1 VLGLVL
7 RRLTGAVIS
16 LLVLSV
22 VLFAMLQALPGD
34 PATSMLGQRA
44 TPQLVRQVKH
54 DFGLDK
60 PVPEQYVHWL
70 GDAVRGNLGYS
81 LAGTGTGSGVSG
93 TTVTSIIGQG
103 LKVTIPLAV
112 FGMIFAVL
120 IGVPLGVLA
129 AMHRGRP
136 ADGALSAVSVL
147 GISLPDF
154 FIAFLLILL
163 FSSTLHWLPSVG
175 YTDLFSDPVN
185 GIKTLALPILSVGL
199 INAAAVARMTRASV
213 LEASSQEFVLLVRA
227 RGAPESVVVLKHEL
241 RNALIPILTVI
252 GLQLGYLLGGVVVIE
267 QVFGLPGIGR
277 QLLIAVGQRDYPTIQ
292 GLVLTLAAA
301 FLLVNL
307 LVDLLYVRLDP
318 SIRGAQ

>member
-1 VLGLVL
+1 MLSLVV
-7 RRLTGAVIS
+7 RRVSGALVS
-16 LLVLSV
+16 LLVLSM

-44 TPQLVRQVKH
+44 TPQLVHQVKH

-60 PVPEQYVHWL
+60 PLSEQYLHWL
-70 GDAVRGNLGYS
+70 GGAVHGDLGYS
-81 LAGTGTGSGVSG
+81 LAGSGTGGGVSG
-93 TTVTSIIGQG
+93 TKVTSIIGQG

-112 FGMIFAVL
+112 FGMVFAVL
-120 IGVPLGVLA
+120 LGLPLGVLA

-136 ADGALSAVSVL
+136 ADAGLSAVSVV

-163 FSSTLHWLPSVG
+163 FSSALHWLPSVG

-199 INAAAVARMTRASV
+199 INAAAVARMTRSSV
-213 LEASSQEFVLLVRA
+213 VEASSQEFVLLARS
-227 RGAPESVVVLKHEL
+227 RGAPQSVVVLKHEL
-241 RNALIPILTVI
+241 RSALIPILTVI

>member
-1 VLGLVL
+1 VLGLVA
-7 RRLTGAVIS
+7 RRLAGALVT

-34 PATSMLGQRA
+34 PATAMLGQRA

-60 PVPEQYVHWL
+60 PVPEQYLHWL
-70 GDAVRGNLGYS
+70 GGAVHGDLGYS
-81 LAGTGTGSGVSG
+81 LASTGTGEGISGVK
-93 TTVTSIIGQG
+93 VTSIIGQG
-103 LKVTIPLAV
+103 LKVTVPLAV
-112 FGMIFAVL
+112 LGMVFAVL
-120 IGVPLGVLA
+120 IGLPLGVIP
-129 AMHRGRP
+129 AMRRGRP
-136 ADGALSAVSVL
+136 ADVGLSAVSVL

-175 YTDLFSDPVN
+175 YTDLFSDPAN

-213 LEASSQEFVLLVRA
+213 LDASTQEFVLLARA

-241 RNALIPILTVI
+241 RSALIPILTVV

-292 GLVLTLAAA
+292 GLVLTLAAG

-307 LVDLLYVRLDP
+307 LVDLLYARLDP